1 MLFIYKWTKKKKLG
15 EGCFYVTVNSDPSF
29 KTAYRVK
36 AAFHI
41 AVHIRNIALL
51 EKIKSFFG
59 LGKIS
64 KLGVDTFQYRVD
76 GFEKL
81 KVIMNHFDKYPLL
94 TSKQSDYLL
103 FKLVVNDK
111 YKGNHL
117 TTSQPQSSFWKND
130 DAGAVKGLNKIISIK
145 AVMNTKKV

>member
-1 MLFIYKWTKKKKLG
+1 M
-15 EGCFYVTVNSDPSF
+15 
-29 KTAYRVK
+29 
-36 AAFHI
+36 
-41 AVHIRNIALL
+41 
-51 EKIKSFFG
+51 
-59 LGKIS
+59 
-64 KLGVDTFQYRVD
+64 DTFQYRVD

-117 TTSQPQSSFWKND
+117 TASQPQSSFWKND
-130 DAGAVKGLNKIISIK
+130 DAGAVKGLNKIMSIK